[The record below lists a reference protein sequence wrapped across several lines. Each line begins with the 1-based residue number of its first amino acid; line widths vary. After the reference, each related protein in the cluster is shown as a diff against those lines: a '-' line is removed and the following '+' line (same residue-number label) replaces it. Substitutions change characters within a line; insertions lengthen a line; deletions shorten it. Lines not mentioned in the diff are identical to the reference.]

1 LDDDVVHDTVRF
13 VDVLQGAM
21 AQSVGELVILF
32 FGDVVMGAVEEFER
46 FVVTSATAHV
56 GVDRHMVGDVFTV
69 IYGSVFDFA
78 DGSINFA
85 DSMFLFAIEM
95 VGGSEAIEMSA
106 SVAQIGERMQVSR
119 MPSWLVG
126 EGEGGAHSNKNRD
139 YSAMA
144 NSFHG
149 FLVAGWPKS

>member
-1 LDDDVVHDTVRF
+1 LDDDVVHDTVCF
-13 VDVLQGAM
+13 VYVLQGAVT
-21 AQSVGELVILF
+21 QSVGELVIFF
-32 FGDVVMGAVEEFER
+32 FGDVVMGTVEEFER

-56 GVDRHMVGDVFTV
+56 GVDRHMVCDVFTV
-69 IYGSVFDFA
+69 IYGGVFDFA
-78 DGSINFA
+78 DGSIDFA

-95 VGGSEAIEMSA
+95 VGGSEAIEMST
-106 SVAQIGERMQVSR
+106 SIAQIGERMQVGG

-126 EGEGGAHSNKNRD
+126 EAEGGANGNKNRD

-149 FLVAGWPKS
+149 FLKAGWPYS

>member
-1 LDDDVVHDTVRF
+1 LDDDVVHDTVCF
-13 VDVLQGAM
+13 VYVLQGAVT
-21 AQSVGELVILF
+21 QSVGELVIFF
-32 FGDVVMGAVEEFER
+32 FGDVVMGTVEEFER

-56 GVDRHMVGDVFTV
+56 GVDRHMVCDVFAV
-69 IYGSVFDFA
+69 IYGGVFDFA
-78 DGSINFA
+78 DGSIDFA
-85 DSMFLFAIEM
+85 DSMFLFAIQT

-106 SVAQIGERMQVSR
+106 SVAQIGERMQVSG

-126 EGEGGAHSNKNRD
+126 ETEGGANSNKNRD

-149 FLVAGWPKS
+149 FLMAGWPQS